1 MSGPAD
7 RDRRRKVA
15 AAFSGLRDLRI
26 ELAVL
31 NHRVGTRIRLRDLDF
46 DCLDVIARHGPI
58 SPSALAGRLGVHLA
72 TMTGVLNRLE
82 QSGWVTRD
90 RVQGDRRAVVV
101 TSPADR
107 QRDILAE
114 FDGMNTRMGQV
125 LATYSDDQ
133 LDTIVD
139 FLQQTV
145 LAGRASSDE
154 IAGRNPIAKETHDA
168 TAPPR

>member
-1 MSGPAD
+1 MSGPSD
-7 RDRRRKVA
+7 RDRRRKLA

-82 QSGWVTRD
+82 QGGWVTRD
-90 RVQGDRRAVVV
+90 RVPGDRRAVVL

-107 QRDILAE
+107 QRDILGLLVEEYVAT
-114 FDGMNTRMGQV
+114 GQPVGSRTLGTPSARRRNTPRRTSTRPAPGC
-125 LATYSDDQ
+125 LRGSRPARFEDQ
-133 LDTIVD
+133 A
-139 FLQQTV
+139 FR
-145 LAGRASSDE
+145 GR
-154 IAGRNPIAKETHDA
+154 
-168 TAPPR
+168 